1 LEVRLSGRF
10 SWLGGGLEAMKASR
24 FMDAQKAYII
34 RQDEEGTPVAGLPE
48 GGDQPA
54 DLLQL
59 E

>member
-1 LEVRLSGRF
+1 
-10 SWLGGGLEAMKASR
+10 MKASR